1 MNDTSSISP
10 EASTGSAS
18 HHVTGAGQLLRQY
31 RESTGLHIVALSSAL
46 KVARAKLEALE
57 ADRLD
62 DLPDVV
68 YARALAMS
76 CCRYMGKDFEPVL
89 ALMPGH
95 AAQPTPALRQHLSQP
110 DEAHRPRFKPSKGP
124 FGSSAVP
131 SWLVWVLVLVV
142 IVVGGWFAAAP
153 QRPVVKPPAAA
164 LDFPPQGVPGAEPVN
179 VTAEP
184 VTPGAAASVSIQPAM
199 PGAAAPAVTLTVTPV
214 TSMPG
219 SSTPAPASATSS
231 VPLPAAPTQRVE
243 PMAPARN

>member
-10 EASTGSAS
+10 EATSGSAS
-18 HHVTGAGQLLRQY
+18 HPVTGAGQLLRQY
-31 RESTGLHIVALSSAL
+31 RESTGLHIVALASAL

-68 YARALAMS
+68 FARALAMS
-76 CCRYMGKDFEPVL
+76 CCRYLGKDPEPVL

-95 AAQPTPALRQHLSQP
+95 AAQPTPALRQHLTQP
-110 DEAHRPRFKPSKGP
+110 EDAHRPRFKPSNGP
-124 FGSSAVP
+124 FASPAVP

-153 QRPVVKPPAAA
+153 QRPVVKAPAAP

-179 VTAEP
+179 VTSEP
-184 VTPGAAASVSIQPAM
+184 VTPGVAASVAVPPAG
-199 PGAAAPAVTLTVTPV
+199 PGASAVNVTTTTATTITPV
-214 TSMPG
+214 PG
-219 SSTPAPASATSS
+219 ATTPAPATSS
-231 VPLPAAPTQRVE
+231 VPLPAAPTPRAE
-243 PMAPARN
+243 PGSVRN